1 MANKPNE
8 LTPQQKAERQRAV
21 TREFK
26 MKTFDPYLQGKDG
39 KHDITKI
46 RGFQFGR
53 GTE

>member
-1 MANKPNE
+1 MANKPAG
-8 LTPQQKAERQRAV
+8 LSTQQKAERQRAV
-21 TREFK
+21 SRKFK
-26 MKTFDPYLQGKDG
+26 TKKFDPYLQGKDG

>member
-1 MANKPNE
+1 MANKPNQ
-8 LTPQQKAERQRAV
+8 LSTQQKAERQRAI

-26 MKTFDPYLQGKDG
+26 MKALDPYLQGKGG

-46 RGFQFGR
+46 RGFKFGR

>member
-1 MANKPNE
+1 MASKPNQ
-8 LTPQQKAERQRAV
+8 LSAQQKAERQRAV

-26 MKTFDPYLQGKDG
+26 MRKLDPYLQGKDG

>member
-1 MANKPNE
+1 MATKPAK
-8 LTPQQKAERQRAV
+8 LTAQQKVERQRSV
-21 TREFK
+21 TRQFK
-26 MKTFDPYLQGKDG
+26 MKTVDPYLRGKDK